1 MLRILPDL
9 VVLVL
14 IVWSLVDCI
23 TTPEEELRGLPKVL
37 WVLLILLLPLAGA
50 LVYLLAGRPQ
60 RRRLLR
66 TAAPRIVGP
75 DDDPEF
81 LEELRL
87 RSRRR
92 DQERGDRE
100 GDEGGSPQG

>member
-1 MLRILPDL
+1 VLRILPDL
-9 VVLVL
+9 IVLVL
-14 IVWSLVDCI
+14 IVWSLVDCV

-37 WVLLILLLPLAGA
+37 WVLLILLLPLVGA

-66 TAAPRIVGP
+66 ASAPRVVGP

-81 LEELRL
+81 LEELR
-87 RSRRR
+87 RRHNRPERR
-92 DQERGDRE
+92 D
-100 GDEGGSPQG
+100 DEGNPS